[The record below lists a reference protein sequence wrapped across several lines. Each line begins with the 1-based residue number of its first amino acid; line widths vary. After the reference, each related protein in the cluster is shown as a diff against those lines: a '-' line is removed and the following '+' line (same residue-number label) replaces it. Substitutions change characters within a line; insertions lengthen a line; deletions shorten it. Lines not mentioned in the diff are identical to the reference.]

1 MLIVDSQVHIW
12 INTQMAP
19 IHRQVPNFTAEDLI
33 AEMDEAGVDRVILH
47 PPGVVPNGNEVA
59 IAAANAHPDRFRVLG
74 WVHMD
79 QEERSAPKLA
89 GWCDTPGMAGLRFL
103 FIAPGR
109 ETWPTDGTL
118 DWIWPIANEQKMPV
132 GLLAHDFLPTL
143 GEIAEKYPD
152 IPFLIDHLGASPF
165 KKNAESFETL
175 PDLVALAKY
184 PNVAVKMSGANGN
197 STDPY
202 PHTNIYDSLHR
213 IFDAFGPDR
222 SFWGTDLSR
231 MNCSYRECVTLF
243 TEELPWLTGRDL
255 ELVMGEALCN
265 WIGWD
270 LPA

>member
-12 INTQMAP
+12 INTTMGA
-19 IHRQVPNFTAEDLI
+19 IHRQIPNFTAEDLI

-47 PPGVVPNGNEVA
+47 PPGVVPNGNEIAV
-59 IAAANAHPDRFRVLG
+59 AAANAHPDRFRVLG

-79 QEERSAPKLA
+79 QPELSAAKLA
-89 GWCDTPGMAGLRFL
+89 GWLDTPGMLGLRFL

-109 ETWPTDGTL
+109 ESWPTDGTM

-132 GLLAHDFLPTL
+132 GLLAHEFLPTV
-143 GEIAEKYPD
+143 GELAEKYPD
-152 IPFLIDHLGASPF
+152 IPFLIDHLGANPF
-165 KKNAESFETL
+165 KPGIESFDTL
-175 PDLVALAKY
+175 PELVALARH

-197 STDPY
+197 STEPY
-202 PHTNIYDSLHR
+202 PHTEIHDKLQQ

-222 SFWGTDLSR
+222 CFWGTDLSR
-231 MNCSYRECVTLF
+231 MKCSYKECVTLF
-243 TEELPWLTGRDL
+243 TEELPWLKGRDL

-265 WIGWD
+265 WVGWD

>member
-19 IHRQVPNFTAEDLI
+19 IHRQDFNFTAEHLL
-33 AEMDEAGVDRVILH
+33 AEMDEAGIDRVILH

-59 IAAANAHPDRFRVLG
+59 IAAANKYPDRFRVLG

-79 QEERSAPKLA
+79 QPEIGAAKLD
-89 GWCDTPGMAGLRFL
+89 GWLDTPGMAGLRFL

-109 ETWPTDGTL
+109 ETWPHDGTM
-118 DWIWPIANEQKMPV
+118 DWIWPIANEKKIPV
-132 GLLAHDFLPTL
+132 GLLAHDFLPKL
-143 GEIAEKYPD
+143 GEIADQYPD
-152 IPFLIDHLGASPF
+152 IPFLVDHLGASPF
-165 KKNAESFETL
+165 KKDAESFETL
-175 PDLVALAKY
+175 PDLEALATRS
-184 PNVAVKMSGANGN
+184 NIAVKMSGANGN
-197 STDPY
+197 STSPY
-202 PHTNIYDSLHR
+202 PHTNIHDELHR

-222 SFWGTDLSR
+222 CFWGTDLSR

-243 TEELPWLTGRDL
+243 TEELPWLSGRDL

-270 LPA
+270 LPD

>member
-12 INTQMAP
+12 INTQMNP
-19 IHRQVPNFTAEDLI
+19 IHRQVPNFTAEDLM
-33 AEMDEAGVDRVILH
+33 AEMEEAGVDRVVLH

-59 IAAANAHPDRFRVLG
+59 IAAANRYPDKFRVLG

-79 QEERSAPKLA
+79 QPEIGSAKLA
-89 GWCDTPGMAGLRFL
+89 GWTDTPGMSGLRFL

-109 ETWPTDGTL
+109 ENWPHDGTL

-132 GLLAHDFLPTL
+132 GLLAHAFLPRL
-143 GEIAEKYPD
+143 AEWAEQYPD
-152 IPFLIDHLGASPF
+152 IPFLIDHLGANPF
-165 KKNAESFETL
+165 KPGPESFETM
-175 PDLVALAKY
+175 PDLVKLAKF

-197 STDPY
+197 SIDPY
-202 PHTNIYDSLHR
+202 PHVDIHDHLKQ

-222 SFWGTDLSR
+222 CFWGTDLSR
-231 MNCSYRECVTLF
+231 MKCSYKECVTLF

-270 LPA
+270 LP